1 MVLSA
6 SRSEGSK
13 PQKQSRSTLAN
24 VAVSAFLL
32 FYAFTDLYIWVVSP
46 PTALAW
52 LLPANAGVKL
62 VSAVIFLRLAKTG
75 RGRADL
81 GWFLWLG
88 VEVAS
93 RLVGLVWRGSIVN
106 GVQ

>member
-1 MVLSA
+1 MLSA
-6 SRSEGSK
+6 LRSEVDK
-13 PQKQSRSTLAN
+13 PQKRWRGTLSH
-24 VAVSAFLL
+24 VAVSVFLL
-32 FYAFTDLYIWVVSP
+32 FYAFTDLYLWVVLP

-62 VSAVIFLRLAKTG
+62 VSAVVFLRLATTG
-75 RGRADL
+75 RGRAEL

-93 RLVGLVWRGSIVN
+93 RLVGLVWRSAIVDR
-106 GVQ
+106 VL